1 MKTERYTGR
10 IPSDI
15 QVTQFQDKKN
25 KKNKPKSQRLLANYQ
40 RQGKISFIDFKSTM
54 ALLTTLILDLM
65 PPDCETINFCSF
77 KP

>member
-1 MKTERYTGR
+1 MKRDRYTGR
-10 IPSDI
+10 ISSDI
-15 QVTQFQDKKN
+15 QVMQFQDKK
-25 KKNKPKSQRLLANYQ
+25 KKKPKSQRLLANYQ

-54 ALLTTLILDLM
+54 ALLTPLILDLM